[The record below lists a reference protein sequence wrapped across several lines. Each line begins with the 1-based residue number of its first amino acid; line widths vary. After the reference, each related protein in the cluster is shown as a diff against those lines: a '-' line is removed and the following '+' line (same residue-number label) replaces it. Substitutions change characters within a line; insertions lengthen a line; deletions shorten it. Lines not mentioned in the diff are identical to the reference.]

1 MKRSRREFLQKSS
14 IVGVGALVSSTLCAS
29 GGASRGTIQASGPAV
44 IASGN
49 GLRSVEEAMDLI
61 QGGADALDAVI
72 AGVNILEEDP
82 EDTSVG
88 YGGLPNE
95 EGIVEL
101 DAAVMHGPTHSAGA
115 VGALRNIKTPSR
127 VARLVMERTDHVL
140 LVGEGALRFAR
151 AHGFPE
157 VDLLTEKARK
167 EWLQW
172 IETHSGEDD
181 WLPPGKF
188 GRRETDAPAES
199 EESAP
204 PALKRDG
211 GTIHCSGIDMEGNI
225 SSVTSTSGL
234 AFKLP
239 GRVGDSP
246 IIGAGLYV
254 DNEIGAAGST
264 GRGEATLANCSCVMI
279 VEYMR
284 RGRSPEEACLQA
296 CVDIVEHNKESRLRD
311 RRGLPTFNVRF
322 YAINKRGDSGGAGIF
337 KGSSYAFHDGRSAR
351 LIPLPYIYEK

>member
-1 MKRSRREFLQKSS
+1 MQDGSD
-14 IVGVGALVSSTLCAS
+14 V
-29 GGASRGTIQASGPAV
+29 
-44 IASGN
+44 
-49 GLRSVEEAMDLI
+49 
-61 QGGADALDAVI
+61 LDAVI

-95 EGIVEL
+95 EGVVEL
-101 DAAVMHGPTHSAGA
+101 DAAVMHGPTHKAGA

-151 AHGFPE
+151 AHGFDE
-157 VDLLTEKARK
+157 VDLLTERARK
-167 EWLQW
+167 QWLNW
-172 IETHSGEDD
+172 LENRSMEDD
-181 WLPPGKF
+181 WL
-188 GRRETDAPAES
+188 APAEDATPS
-199 EESAP
+199 V
-204 PALKRDG
+204 KRDG
-211 GTIHCSGIDMEGNI
+211 GTVHCSGIDREGNL

-234 AFKLP
+234 EFKIP

-264 GRGEATLANCSCVMI
+264 GRGEATLSNCSCVMI

-284 RGRSPEEACLQA
+284 GGRSPEEACLQA
-296 CVDIVEHNKESRLRD
+296 CVDVVEHNKDSRLRD
-311 RRGLPTFNVRF
+311 RRGLPRFNVRF
-322 YAINKRGDSGGAGIF
+322 YAVNKRGDHGGAGIF
-337 KGSSYAFHDGRSAR
+337 KGSSYALHDGRSAR
-351 LIPLPYIYEK
+351 LIPLSYLYEK